1 MVKFLEREPRTGMS
15 DPRVAEML
23 LCYVDAYMAQLGP
36 YVSAVFL
43 VLLLYSAAE
52 RKRGKGY
59 IRTMSLSIGEIARA
73 GGISKRKAIDAL
85 KALKRNWITVQ
96 RNGKGRGNKNRY
108 YFLPVERW
116 LPPGA
121 DGDSWTGLRPPRS
134 DPPASPG
141 MVSRS

>member
-1 MVKFLEREPRTGMS
+1 MS

-23 LCYVDAYMAQLGP
+23 LSYVDVYMAQLGP
-36 YVSAVFL
+36 YVSSVFL
-43 VLLLYSAAE
+43 VLLLYSGAE

-59 IRTMSLSIGEIARA
+59 IRTMSLSIGEIARVS
-73 GGISKRKAIDAL
+73 GISKRKAIDAL
-85 KALKRNWITVQ
+85 KVLKRNWITVQ

-116 LPPGA
+116 LPAGA
-121 DGDSWTGLRPPRS
+121 DGDVWTGLRPPGG

-141 MVSRS
+141 MVSR